1 MLLTKNGYFC
11 DMQLEALIA
20 DLLFTNDCVVLP
32 GFGGFVAK
40 YKGAALNETI
50 HAVYPPQKTIGF
62 NPQIHTNDGLLISA
76 YCSVMNLTYN
86 DAKNEVEKW
95 VNQQHLM
102 LQRGEKLVW
111 NQLGVLFQDR
121 TGKLQFI
128 PDGKM
133 NFSIDSF
140 GLQRIQLTPV
150 VREVKQ
156 EIPAA
161 TVEESPAQVAIKKGS
176 SVIWKVAAVL
186 AFPLLGIGIFAASSK
201 LKNTDWQYAS
211 FKLFGIKSR
220 ISEYTP
226 NERKLQLSNDAVE
239 EIADSTFVY
248 HLETQDVQKALA
260 DHLPAKKEKPKFE
273 IIVGAFSV
281 HANAANYVKQLKEM
295 GFPAYEAGRRGN
307 LQLVALQSAEDK
319 KTAVQLLDSAK
330 AKVNLS
336 AWLKEN

>member
-1 MLLTKNGYFC
+1 
-11 DMQLEALIA
+11 MQLEALIA

-76 YCSVMNLTYN
+76 YCSVKNITYN
-86 DAKNEVEKW
+86 DAKSEVENW

-111 NQLGVLFQDR
+111 NQLGVLFQDK

-133 NFSIDSF
+133 NFSLESY

-150 VREVKQ
+150 VREIQ
-156 EIPAA
+156 EVTPVIELETPVLE
-161 TVEESPAQVAIKKGS
+161 TPAQVAIKKGS

-220 ISEYTP
+220 IAEYTP
-226 NERKLQLSNDAVE
+226 NERQLQITNNAIQE
-239 EIADSTFVY
+239 EADSTFVY
-248 HLETQDVQKALA
+248 HLESSDVKNAMA
-260 DHLPAKKEKPKFE
+260 DHLPSKKSKPKFE

-307 LQLVALQSAEDK
+307 LQLVALQSAEDRNS
-319 KTAVQLLDSAK
+319 AVQLLDSAK

>member
-1 MLLTKNGYFC
+1 
-11 DMQLEALIA
+11 MQLEALIT

-40 YKGAALNETI
+40 YKGASLNETI
-50 HAVYPPQKTIGF
+50 HSVYPPQKTIGF
-62 NPQIHTNDGLLISA
+62 NPQIHINDGLLISA
-76 YCSVMNLTYN
+76 YCSVMNISYN
-86 DAKNEVEKW
+86 EAKSEVEKW

-150 VREVKQ
+150 IREEKLEPTGEQPVA
-156 EIPAA
+156 IAL
-161 TVEESPAQVAIKKGS
+161 ESPAQVVIKKSS
-176 SVIWKVAAVL
+176 SVVWKVAAVL

-211 FKLFGIKSR
+211 FQLFGIKSR
-220 ISEYTP
+220 IAEYTP
-226 NERKLQLSNDAVE
+226 NERKLDLSNNAIE
-239 EIADSTFVY
+239 EAADSTFVY
-248 HLETQDVQKALA
+248 KLESKDVQEALV
-260 DHLPAKKEKPKFE
+260 DHLPAKKSKPKFE

-281 HANAANYVKQLKEM
+281 HANASNYVKQLKEM
-295 GFPAYEAGRRGN
+295 GFPAYEAGKRGN
-307 LQLVALQSAEDK
+307 LQLVALESAEDRT
-319 KTAVQLLDSAK
+319 TAVQLLDSAK

>member
-1 MLLTKNGYFC
+1 
-11 DMQLEALIA
+11 MQLEALIA

-62 NPQIHTNDGLLISA
+62 NPQIHANDGLLISA
-76 YCSVMNLTYN
+76 FSSVKNLSYN
-86 DAKNEVEKW
+86 DAKIEVENW

-150 VREVKQ
+150 IREEKVQ
-156 EIPAA
+156 VTSEPIPSVEIETPTQA
-161 TVEESPAQVAIKKGS
+161 AIKKGS
-176 SVIWKVAAVL
+176 SVVWKVAAVL

-226 NERKLQLSNDAVE
+226 NERKLQLSNNAIE
-239 EIADSTFVY
+239 ETADSTFVY
-248 HLETQDVQKALA
+248 HLESQDVQAALA

-281 HANAANYVKQLKEM
+281 HSNAANYVKQLKEM
-295 GFPAYEAGRRGN
+295 GFPAYEAGRKGN